1 MATRS
6 IKVEFV
12 NESYDA
18 TEVTAA
24 PEVHDVSVPDGVV
37 GAPQVLENPHVDFP
51 GEWTLVGE
59 GEGEGGVYRY
69 AKDREVAST
78 SDTAAG

>member
-12 NESYDA
+12 RDEVVG
-18 TEVTAA
+18 EVTGA
-24 PEVHDVSVPDGVV
+24 PEVHDISVPEDVT
-37 GAPQVLENPHVDFP
+37 GAPTVLENPHVDYP
-51 GEWTLVGE
+51 GEWTLV

-69 AKDREVAST
+69 AKDSEVAST
-78 SDTAAG
+78 NDTAAG